1 MNTIGQILLIIG
13 GIFYALG
20 GLGLIRMPDVYNRAQ
35 AGTKAT
41 TLGTFSVLI
50 GAAFIMPHWIG
61 KVLLILVFV
70 AITNPVGSST
80 IIRSAYRSGV
90 EPSVCHIDELKSFYD
105 EDELDTAKVEEQEIH
120 VKEAK

>member
-1 MNTIGQILLIIG
+1 MNLIAHILLIFG
-13 GIFYALG
+13 GLFYALG

-41 TLGTFSVLI
+41 TLGTFSVLVA
-50 GAAFIMPHWIG
+50 AAFYMPSWSI
-61 KVLLILVFV
+61 KLLLILVFV

-90 EPSVCHIDELKSFYD
+90 IPYTITVDELAPYYHLNAGD
-105 EDELDTAKVEEQEIH
+105 EKIQ
-120 VKEAK
+120 KEVQS